1 MCGRFA
7 LTASPEEVRA
17 LFGYLDQPNFP
28 PRYNIAPT
36 QPIAI
41 VRQEGDRRRFVLV
54 RWGLV
59 PGWVKDPASF
69 TLLLNARAETA
80 AEKPSFRNAMRHRRC
95 LIPASGFYEW
105 RRPEGGPKQP
115 YWISPKG
122 GGLVAFAGLWED
134 WSDPDGGEIETG
146 AILTVDANKTIGEIH
161 HRMPAVI
168 AKENFADWL
177 DTGRVLAKEAAKMLA
192 PAPED
197 LFEAIPVSTRV
208 NAARDDDPGLQAQVP
223 LAIKE
228 PDESAAVEKRG
239 DKFGDKDGDKL
250 GEKPG
255 GKRKAKGGPDQF
267 DLF

>member
-17 LFGYLDQPNFP
+17 LLQYLDLPNFP

-41 VRQEGDRRRFVLV
+41 VRQGPGGRRFALV

-69 TLLLNARAETA
+69 SLLINARSETA
-80 AEKPSFRNAMRHRRC
+80 GEKPAFRAAMRHRRC
-95 LIPASGFYEW
+95 LVPASGFYEW
-105 RRPEGGPKQP
+105 KKMEGGRKQP
-115 YWISPKG
+115 FWIRPRD
-122 GGLVAFAGLWED
+122 GGLVAFAGLWEE
-134 WSDPDGGEIETG
+134 WSDPDSGDIETG
-146 AILTVDANKTIGEIH
+146 AILTTSAAGRIAEIH
-161 HRMPAVI
+161 DRMPVVI
-168 AKENFADWL
+168 GKEDFADWL
-177 DTGRVLAKEAAKMLA
+177 DVLNVGHREAAELLK

-208 NAARDDDPGLQAQVP
+208 NSARDDDPGLQEEVQPVSSGG
-223 LAIKE
+223 E
-228 PDESAAVEKRG
+228 
-239 DKFGDKDGDKL
+239 KDG
-250 GEKPG
+250 G
-255 GKRKAKGGPDQF
+255 GDRKRSGRTKAAKTDGQL